1 MNAERRTFPPPLAIV
16 IVVVG
21 LLPLWLDRSF
31 LAPAADSAALEH
43 LRVCPLGLSE
53 QWVVVLTAFVVK
65 PAYMILSLALIIWLW
80 RSGAADLTALR
91 RGLVAFLAGESACA
105 VNYVFLGGRSELW
118 EYLHSYGMVVGFS
131 FVSYALLEGMD
142 QRLIRYSAARDRCA
156 ALSLCRACLKYADV
170 PCGLRRLFLF
180 VIPATALLAVLP
192 LTADFRPAVYRSD
205 VLGASVGYSHTLASQ
220 WFETR
225 LCPAF
230 ALGAFAVSWLV
241 LRFKQDDP
249 VRWSKLLFAA
259 GLGPLGFGLLRTLLV
274 ATFREDLMWFETW
287 EEWTE
292 LLFVLGVACVLAIF
306 RTGLLRDRS
315 ETPAGPGMREAGA

>member
-1 MNAERRTFPPPLAIV
+1 MNPDRPRFPRLLGVTILVA
-16 IVVVG
+16 G
-21 LLPLWLDRSF
+21 LLPLLLGRAF
-31 LAPAADSAALEH
+31 VAPAVDSVALEN
-43 LRVCPLGLSE
+43 LRVCPLGLSQ
-53 QWVVVLTAFVVK
+53 QWLVVLTAFVAK
-65 PAYMILSLALIIWLW
+65 PTYMLLSLALIVWLW
-80 RSGAADLTALR
+80 RSDATDLAALR

-105 VNYVFLGGRSELW
+105 VNYLFLGGRSELW

-131 FVSYALLEGMD
+131 FVGYALLAGVD
-142 QRLIRYSAARDRCA
+142 YRLIHYSAAKDRCA
-156 ALSLCRACLKYADV
+156 ALSLCRACIKYAEV

-180 VIPATALLAVLP
+180 VIPASALLAVLP
-192 LTADFRPAVYRSD
+192 LTADFRPAVYRSE

-225 LCPAF
+225 LCPVW
-230 ALGAFAVSWLV
+230 ALGAFAASWLV
-241 LRFKQDDP
+241 LRFKKEDP
-249 VRWSKLLFAA
+249 VPWSKIFFGA

-306 RTGLLRDRS
+306 RTGLWRDHP
-315 ETPAGPGMREAGA
+315 EVPAAAPART